1 MGFHPALSA
10 AEEAEEHRFLR
21 QHFNLY
27 YDPRDPYSLTDKWL
41 DFVGANKLDSLAPN
55 YDAPELRRPIY
66 DASRQGRRHRGPGGD
81 PERSG
86 AIRSEAAPV
95 IAARRRGQLE
105 QLDPRL
111 RSVCSVP
118 VEMVPAKR

>member
-1 MGFHPALSA
+1 M
-10 AEEAEEHRFLR
+10 RFVIAGVLKQASELGCELNEKFKDESDDDEQKGKR
-21 QHFNLY
+21 
-27 YDPRDPYSLTDKWL
+27 K
-41 DFVGANKLDSLAPN
+41 VPN

-95 IAARRRGQLE
+95 IAARRR
-105 QLDPRL
+105 
-111 RSVCSVP
+111 
-118 VEMVPAKR
+118 